1 MRKGLL
7 AVILGFIALLTG
19 LARADNG
26 AAENDDSRF
35 TFHRAADGFVR
46 LDGRSGEVSIC
57 SRRPAGWLCQLVP
70 DERVALEGEIGRLQA
85 DNAALKKELLAHD
98 LPLPAGIKPDARAR
112 TEEPADSARMKARR
126 IRQRFRPAT
135 STGGQ
140 SVAPADA
147 RRGEGDSGALP
158 AGRPAFPPGRLAD
171 TGVHRVR
178 GTRLIRELG

>member
-7 AVILGFIALLTG
+7 AVILGFVALLTG

-46 LDGRSGEVSIC
+46 LDGRSGDVSIC

-112 TEEPADSARMKARR
+112 TEEPRVSLPSDAELNRVMTFIEKIWRRLVEMIVNTQRDMMKK
-126 IRQRFRPAT
+126 
-135 STGGQ
+135 S
-140 SVAPADA
+140 
-147 RRGEGDSGALP
+147 
-158 AGRPAFPPGRLAD
+158 
-171 TGVHRVR
+171 
-178 GTRLIRELG
+178 

>member
-1 MRKGLL
+1 MMRKGLL

-112 TEEPADSARMKARR
+112 TEEPRVSLPSDAELNRVMTFIEKIWRRLVEMIVNTQRDMMKK
-126 IRQRFRPAT
+126 
-135 STGGQ
+135 S
-140 SVAPADA
+140 
-147 RRGEGDSGALP
+147 
-158 AGRPAFPPGRLAD
+158 
-171 TGVHRVR
+171 
-178 GTRLIRELG
+178 

>member
-112 TEEPADSARMKARR
+112 TEEPRVSLPSDAELNRVMTFIEKIWRRLVEMIVNTQRDMMKK
-126 IRQRFRPAT
+126 
-135 STGGQ
+135 S
-140 SVAPADA
+140 
-147 RRGEGDSGALP
+147 
-158 AGRPAFPPGRLAD
+158 
-171 TGVHRVR
+171 
-178 GTRLIRELG
+178 

>member
-35 TFHRAADGFVR
+35 TFHRAADRFVR

-70 DERVALEGEIGRLQA
+70 DERAALEGEIGRLQA

-112 TEEPADSARMKARR
+112 TEEPRVSLPSDAELNRVMTFIEKIWRRLVEMIVNTQRDMMKK
-126 IRQRFRPAT
+126 
-135 STGGQ
+135 S
-140 SVAPADA
+140 
-147 RRGEGDSGALP
+147 
-158 AGRPAFPPGRLAD
+158 
-171 TGVHRVR
+171 
-178 GTRLIRELG
+178 